1 MPRDEASRTAAL
13 SATSHQG
20 RRCAPADDALA
31 FECRTAATFD
41 RLRIGHLAH
50 RLALDAIARV
60 GCILFRV
67 EIIRR
72 GICSSLTCS
81 IQSTT
86 LPLSASAMAMCLIAR
101 CKPHDVTRLNIPN
114 RAARALHPP
123 SAGYHD
129 QCLTQWMRVPRDAGA
144 RLLFSLK
151 IARSDTQE
159 RSYCNSVASGEGTGR
174 CRVYLSKER
183 P

>member
-101 CKPHDVTRLNIPN
+101 CKPHDVTRLNILN
-114 RAARALHPP
+114 RAARALHTQCRISRSTSDAVDACATRCGRRAPIFIENCAVGH
-123 SAGYHD
+123 AG
-129 QCLTQWMRVPRDAGA
+129 TV
-144 RLLFSLK
+144 LL
-151 IARSDTQE
+151 Q
-159 RSYCNSVASGEGTGR
+159 
-174 CRVYLSKER
+174 
-183 P
+183 

>member
-1 MPRDEASRTAAL
+1 MCPRRRRTCLRVRTA
-13 SATSHQG
+13 
-20 RRCAPADDALA
+20 
-31 FECRTAATFD
+31 FD

-101 CKPHDVTRLNIPN
+101 CKPHDVTRLNILN
-114 RAARALHPP
+114 RAARALHT
-123 SAGYHD
+123 
-129 QCLTQWMRVPRDAGA
+129 QCRISRSTSDAVDALTRGAGA
-144 RLLFSLK
+144 GLLFSLK

-159 RSYCNSVASGEGTGR
+159 RSYCNSVAPGEGTGR